1 MAATVY
7 VCPGKVKCFATL
19 VKITAANGRLYLVHV
34 SLYLSTLFSFS
45 LSPCLCMSSV
55 KQIAV
60 RTAWHP
66 SWQRVIWQQRRKS
79 SWKRKTLQFGN
90 WQAIVTD
97 RDCMPS
103 MASPIAAKAS
113 RSQPL
118 TASLNLSGNRR
129 QSAQSPVPCSQF
141 PVVPARLSAGGHYCN
156 TCCRSWQPLSAHWI
170 EVSCTTTFRRSAQN
184 VSLIVL
190 ENARDLPP
198 VRPLAAE
205 AN

>member
-1 MAATVY
+1 MFCNTGQDYCRKRPTIFSACFTVSVY
-7 VCPGKVKCFATL
+7 TVFFL
-19 VKITAANGRLYLVHV
+19 
-34 SLYLSTLFSFS
+34 SLF
-45 LSPCLCMSSV
+45 PCLCMSSV

-129 QSAQSPVPCSQF
+129 QSAQSPVPCSQ
-141 PVVPARLSAGGHYCN
+141 LSPLASPLVATTATLAVDLGSHCQH
-156 TCCRSWQPLSAHWI
+156 TESKCRALPLSAAQPKMCLS
-170 EVSCTTTFRRSAQN
+170 SCSKTPVTYRRCAH
-184 VSLIVL
+184 
-190 ENARDLPP
+190 
-198 VRPLAAE
+198 
-205 AN
+205 